1 MKIIVGLTGTT
12 GSGKSTVAA
21 AFSEHGFEI
30 IDCDKMARI
39 AVEKGSPL
47 IPKLTATFGNDII
60 KDDGTLD
67 RKRLASRAFA
77 DEMHT
82 RTLNSIM
89 LPYIRKMINERI
101 EQSAERHILLD
112 APTLFESGADS
123 ICTAT
128 VGVIAPP
135 QMRLE
140 RIMRRDSITE
150 EEAKRRMSIQHND
163 SFFKENCTYVI
174 NNAEGVAELKKA
186 AFRLAEQLKKG

>member
-12 GSGKSTVAA
+12 GSGKSTVSAV
-21 AFSEHGFEI
+21 FSDCGFEI

-47 IPKLTATFGNDII
+47 LPKLSSAFGNDVI

-67 RKRLASRAFA
+67 RKRLASKAFA
-77 DEMHT
+77 DEAHT
-82 RTLNSIM
+82 CTLNSIM
-89 LPYIRKMINERI
+89 LPYICEMINERI
-101 EQSAERHILLD
+101 EQSSERYILLD

-123 ICTAT
+123 ICTST

-135 QMRLE
+135 QTRLE

-150 EEAKRRMSIQHND
+150 EEARRRMSIQHD
-163 SFFKENCTYVI
+163 DMFFKENCTYVI
-174 NNAEGVAELKKA
+174 NNAEDVAELKKA
-186 AFRLAEQLKKG
+186 ARRLAEQLKKG